1 MAMKSS
7 RQKIHGKHAEPSR
20 ADTTP
25 PPKMKST
32 YSTNI
37 NPRCS

>member
-1 MAMKSS
+1 VLLLSVS
-7 RQKIHGKHAEPSR
+7 QIHGKHAEPSR

-25 PPKMKST
+25 EKMKAA

-37 NPRCS
+37 NKGIA